1 MRVCARACDVCERV
15 LSARGGLCAAALVCD
30 VEPGFDVCQRRRVQP
45 EEWTAFLRDVGLFAS
60 YLQCLGSL
68 YEFLTYGYNE
78 FCTVA
83 GMWVHL

>member
-1 MRVCARACDVCERV
+1 M
-15 LSARGGLCAAALVCD
+15 CAAALVCD

-60 YLQCLGSL
+60 IIFNVEWL

-78 FCTVA
+78 FFADNWYVGDTVVNILNW
-83 GMWVHL
+83 GFSSIRI